1 MAAPQWQAELQTQL
15 AQRGIETHCQVKNG
29 VIYLVLKAVKLPSP
43 NEIIPPIISHCNQ
56 YQPVAIQAVKIYGQ
70 RVGDPFPAWEY
81 EGELGAGF
89 QPELIASTPGK
100 IPLWQRV
107 KQGDC
112 DAISTVLTRAL
123 AHKKMQAQVT
133 QTQGI
138 LHIQLSA
145 PALPER
151 AIVVKLVEQELRR
164 YPMPHSTGIRLTATA
179 GETVWEEE
187 FELGQS
193 ATGKRAIPPVSP
205 PPPATLPLQAIFTAD
220 PRVSKTLWIGLISG
234 LILCWIPWLRFLLGY
249 LVIIIHEL
257 GHTVAAWGMGY
268 PAIPALDFIHGG
280 GITLQ
285 LAERWAII
293 PVIVYGFMGF
303 LIYSLRRHSLMVM
316 ILSGLGLMYTV
327 IYFSRLSELLIIAMG
342 HGCELIFIGL
352 FLCRAMTG
360 WGCQQPGEQTLYG
373 VLGFFMLFY
382 DLNFARQLL
391 FDPVLRELY
400 LMGKGEVLDHD
411 LVRIAREFFRVNLSV
426 VVLLFALGC
435 LLTPLLSWTLVRYQ
449 KHWRS
454 GRLQWLGR

>member
-1 MAAPQWQAELQTQL
+1 
-15 AQRGIETHCQVKNG
+15 
-29 VIYLVLKAVKLPSP
+29 
-43 NEIIPPIISHCNQ
+43 
-56 YQPVAIQAVKIYGQ
+56 
-70 RVGDPFPAWEY
+70 
-81 EGELGAGF
+81 
-89 QPELIASTPGK
+89 ELIASTPGK

-123 AHKKMQAQVT
+123 AHKKMQAQVR
-133 QTQGI
+133 QNQGI
-138 LHIQLSA
+138 FYIHLTA
-145 PALPER
+145 PALPDR
-151 AIVVKLVEQELRR
+151 AIVIKLIEQELRR
-164 YPMPHSTGIRLTATA
+164 YPMPGSTGIRLTATA
-179 GETVWEEE
+179 GEAVWEEE

-193 ATGKRAIPPVSP
+193 ATGKRAMPPVSP
-205 PPPATLPLQAIFTAD
+205 PPPVTLPLQAMFMAER
-220 PRVSKTLWIGLISG
+220 RVRNILLIGLSTG
-234 LILCWIPWLRFLLGY
+234 LILCWVPWLRFVLSY

-257 GHTVAAWGMGY
+257 GHAVAAWGMGY
-268 PAIPALDFIHGG
+268 PAIPALDFVYGG
-280 GITLQ
+280 GMTLR
-285 LAERWAII
+285 LAERWALI

-303 LIYSLRRHSLMVM
+303 LLYYLRRHSLIVM
-316 ILSGLGLMYTV
+316 IVSGLGLMYTV
-327 IYFSRLSELLIIAMG
+327 IYFSRLSELLMIAMG

-352 FLCRAMTG
+352 FLCRALTG

-411 LVRIAREFFRVNLSV
+411 LVRIAREFFGVNLSV

-449 KHWRS
+449 KDWRS
-454 GRLQWLGR
+454 GWRRWLGR